1 METLEQRQAA
11 TAGTADSAPAGVL
24 GTGMWTG
31 TGRGATFTWV
41 HMPENGRTR
50 GLVVLAPPVGREAVQ
65 GYRALRQLAM
75 LLAGA
80 GYCVAR
86 VSYRGTGDSH

>member
-1 METLEQRQAA
+1 MTETLEQRQAA

-41 HMPENGRTR
+41 HTPENGRTR
-50 GLVVLAPPVGREAVQ
+50 GLVVLAPPAGREAVQ
-65 GYRALRQLAM
+65 GSRALRQLAVG
-75 LLAGA
+75 AGA
-80 GYCVAR
+80 AAVTYGLGSAF
-86 VSYRGTGDSH
+86 GATLG